1 MFLVAKKRVLDKEIA
16 GESDDEERID
26 LFMEYYRPSELTE
39 FDNLYQKIMPTST
52 KLVFL
57 QCLQNLLHLMKES
70 LCEMCPNTEFF
81 WSVFSRIRTE
91 YREIRNIS
99 PYSVRMRENTV
110 QEKLRIWKNALM
122 GFHRK
127 SNSS

>member
-57 QCLQNLLHLMKES
+57 Q
-70 LCEMCPNTEFF
+70 
-81 WSVFSRIRTE
+81 
-91 YREIRNIS
+91 
-99 PYSVRMRENTV
+99 
-110 QEKLRIWKNALM
+110 
-122 GFHRK
+122 
-127 SNSS
+127 